1 MSTGEFQCHRCGKCC
16 KESWEI
22 PVDFHRDVLRWIE
35 ERRFDILKRVVLS
48 PRFVLNPE
56 RYGNNPHWIID
67 CGHVLFGDIT
77 FKCPFLDEVRNSEP
91 AGCAIHETRPYACRL
106 FPYNENGVVRTDI
119 LDLCMGTIFYH
130 SAEAE
135 KNGLGLVDYL
145 NRININGSER
155 FQKISGT
162 EELRNIASLYRDR
175 QLKIRLTS
183 SQGVRIAE
191 EAISLK

>member
-1 MSTGEFQCHRCGKCC
+1 
-16 KESWEI
+16 
-22 PVDFHRDVLRWIE
+22 
-35 ERRFDILKRVVLS
+35 
-48 PRFVLNPE
+48 
-56 RYGNNPHWIID
+56 
-67 CGHVLFGDIT
+67 
-77 FKCPFLDEVRNSEP
+77 
-91 AGCAIHETRPYACRL
+91 
-106 FPYNENGVVRTDI
+106 
-119 LDLCMGTIFYH
+119 MGTIFYH